1 MDSKESLNLQ
11 QNRMFDDYSDPPP
24 AYSPARASVASSE
37 ASLWTIEPDFPPEFT
52 NDSRELDYCF
62 APQKDGKFGIN
73 ADITSRTSAFIQAF
87 MRPSTQARLV
97 SVGLNRSESGESSSI
112 PSSGEPQSEIPN
124 PPPLDVVVMVV
135 DESIDPFI
143 SIAKQLQQDSHRVRI
158 AADVSCA
165 SRVRSHGLDF
175 FAIPPIS
182 SAPRSQR
189 AADGRT
195 VKSADNRASHPR
207 NLRYSLFE
215 AYKRCWQAC
224 IAPYQ
229 DEARPFMADA
239 IIATPTAHAH
249 IHCAE
254 RLSIPLHIMSA
265 TPQSPTKAFPHPRA
279 RLDPNEDIDRP
290 TANIL
295 SYAFIEESTWRLIL
309 EPLNIFRRQVLGLM
323 SISPTVAGRLMIDQ
337 EIPHTYFSSR
347 VLVPKPRDWA
357 LNYEMSGYIFHEPE
371 ESYRPPKDLD
381 NFISSG
387 AAPIHLTM
395 RDTSM
400 LDSDL
405 LATVIQE
412 NILSRG
418 LRIVVSEEWRHVC
431 AKLDNPNVYVVN
443 SSASDWLLPR
453 VSLIIH
459 NGSIDATKTALRHG
473 KPSVVIAETD
483 DHLATGQ
490 TLAKIGAAASPLRA
504 NELTSDALSQAI
516 AFCLRADVQQTTRA
530 IQRQL
535 LDEAGAASAI
545 KLFYRRLPPQVQP
558 CSMTKQDVAMYQIW
572 NRPSQAISAEAAAVL
587 LQEQRIKL
595 TDLVLIS
602 RCPYNI
608 PSTQTASERP
618 AKDYWN
624 GFSHAAKDIVSASD
638 LVSKVPG
645 LRKKDSMADGGD
657 KPRSGGRP
665 NLAKDVGVGTAR
677 FFGNIALLPFT
688 STALVVNSVAYG
700 VKSVKAHRQ
709 NSSREEEIPTEALD
723 ATREKESGSSVA
735 GQAKRDSPEG
745 SSAANQIQLRNEE
758 HVEAICRRHLDR
770 GFRNDKIHNLEFR
783 GNVVDV
789 YESF

>member
-1 MDSKESLNLQ
+1 MDSKESLNLEQ
-11 QNRMFDDYSDPPP
+11 DRILDDYSDPPP

-62 APQKDGKFGIN
+62 APEKDGKFGIN

-97 SVGLNRSESGESSSI
+97 SVGLNRSDSGESSSSI
-112 PSSGEPQSEIPN
+112 PSSGEPHSESPN

-165 SRVRSHGLDF
+165 ARVRSHGLDF

-182 SAPRSQR
+182 SSPRSQR
-189 AADGRT
+189 VADGRT
-195 VKSADNRASHPR
+195 VNSADNRANHLR
-207 NLRYSLFE
+207 NLRHSLFE

-224 IAPYQ
+224 LAPYQ
-229 DEARPFMADA
+229 DNARPFMADA

-279 RLDPNEDIDRP
+279 RLDPNEEIDRP

-295 SYAFIEESTWRLIL
+295 SYALIEESTWRLIL

-357 LNYEMSGYIFHEPE
+357 LNHEMSGYIFHEPE

-387 AAPIHLTM
+387 AAPIYLLV

-400 LDSDL
+400 VDSDL

-412 NILSRG
+412 SILTRG

-431 AKLDNPNVYVVN
+431 AKLDNHNVYVVN

-453 VSLIIH
+453 VSLVIH

-473 KPSVVIAETD
+473 KPSVVITETD
-483 DHLATGQ
+483 DHLSTGQ
-490 TLAKIGAAASPLRA
+490 TLAKIGTAASPLRA
-504 NELTSDALSQAI
+504 NEFTSDALSQAI
-516 AFCLRADVQQTTRA
+516 AFCLRTDVQQTTRA

-545 KLFYRRLPPQVQP
+545 KLFYRWLPAQVQP
-558 CSMTKQDVAMYQIW
+558 CSMTKQDLAMYQIW
-572 NRPSQAISAEAAAVL
+572 NRPSQAVSAEAAAVL

-595 TDLVLIS
+595 TDLVL
-602 RCPYNI
+602 
-608 PSTQTASERP
+608 
-618 AKDYWN
+618 
-624 GFSHAAKDIVSASD
+624 
-638 LVSKVPG
+638 
-645 LRKKDSMADGGD
+645 
-657 KPRSGGRP
+657 
-665 NLAKDVGVGTAR
+665 
-677 FFGNIALLPFT
+677 
-688 STALVVNSVAYG
+688 
-700 VKSVKAHRQ
+700 
-709 NSSREEEIPTEALD
+709 
-723 ATREKESGSSVA
+723 
-735 GQAKRDSPEG
+735 
-745 SSAANQIQLRNEE
+745 
-758 HVEAICRRHLDR
+758 
-770 GFRNDKIHNLEFR
+770 
-783 GNVVDV
+783 
-789 YESF
+789 

>member
-1 MDSKESLNLQ
+1 MDSKESLHIEQ
-11 QNRMFDDYSDPPP
+11 TGIFDDYSDPPP

-62 APQKDGKFGIN
+62 APEKDSKFSIN

-97 SVGLNRSESGESSSI
+97 SVGLNRSESGGSST
-112 PSSGEPQSEIPN
+112 SSGEPQSESPK
-124 PPPLDVVVMVV
+124 PPPLDIVVMVV
-135 DESIDPFI
+135 DESIDPFV

-158 AADVSCA
+158 AADISNA

-175 FAIPPIS
+175 FAIPPITS
-182 SAPRSQR
+182 SPRSY
-189 AADGRT
+189 RT
-195 VKSADNRASHPR
+195 ANGQTLNSADNRANHVR
-207 NLRYSLFE
+207 NLRHSLFE

-224 IAPYQ
+224 IAPYR
-229 DEARPFMADA
+229 DDARPFMADA

-254 RLSIPLHIMSA
+254 RLSIPLQIMSA

-279 RLDPNEDIDRP
+279 RLDPNEEIDRL
-290 TANIL
+290 TANML
-295 SYAFIEESTWRLIL
+295 SYALIEESTWRLIL

-323 SISPTVAGRLMIDQ
+323 SISPTVAGRLLMDH
-337 EIPHTYFSSR
+337 EIPHTYFCSM

-357 LNYEMSGYIFHEPE
+357 IN
-371 ESYRPPKDLD
+371 R
-381 NFISSG
+381 
-387 AAPIHLTM
+387 APIYLIM
-395 RDTSM
+395 RDPSIV
-400 LDSDL
+400 DSDL
-405 LATVIQE
+405 LVAAIQE
-412 NILSRG
+412 SILNRG
-418 LRIVVSEEWRHVC
+418 LRIVVSQECRHVR
-431 AKLDNPNVYVVN
+431 AKLDNPNVHVVK
-443 SSASDWLLPR
+443 SLTFQTDWLLPR
-453 VSLIIH
+453 VSLVIH
-459 NGSIDATKTALRHG
+459 NGGIETTKPALRHG
-473 KPSVVIAETD
+473 KPSVVIAQTD
-483 DHLATGQ
+483 DHLSTGQ

-504 NELTSDALSQAI
+504 NELTSEALAQAI
-516 AFCLRADVQQTTRA
+516 AFCLRSDVQQTTRA

-545 KLFYRRLPPQVQP
+545 KSFYRWLPPQVQP
-558 CSMTKQDVAMYQIW
+558 CSMTKQDLAMYQIW
-572 NRPSQAISAEAAAVL
+572 NRPSQTISPEAAAVL
-587 LQEQRIKL
+587 LQEQRIKP
-595 TDLVLIS
+595 TDLVLIT
-602 RCPYNI
+602 RCLYNI
-608 PSTQTASERP
+608 ASTQPAAERA

-645 LRKKDSMADGGD
+645 LRKKDSRPDGGD
-657 KPRSGGRP
+657 YPRGKGRP

-709 NSSREEEIPTEALD
+709 NSSREEEIPADALD
-723 ATREKESGSSVA
+723 ANRGDLPGLSKA
-735 GQAKRDSPEG
+735 GQARRDSPEG
-745 SSAANQIQLRNEE
+745 SPTTNQIELRNEE

-789 YESF
+789 FESG